1 MEASMKKLALAFL
14 FFVSTSV
21 LAWQPTKPI
30 IVVFPNGPGAGNE
43 ISFRMV
49 SSIVE
54 KKTGASFVAEHK
66 PGVDGN
72 IAMNYFNTLPAD
84 GYYVAVP
91 ACQSNYVTQDI
102 WYSNMVKY
110 NAMDFEPV
118 ANIGR
123 SPLAFWSGV
132 GSTINTPQDLVN
144 AIKKKDRPLQFAIG
158 GSGHKLAVEYLTTSL
173 NVPGDRVETIMYKGP
188 AQALQDVLGGHVE
201 FGVTPVGVG
210 LPLYKAGKIKLIGIA
225 NEHPIKGLEKAPL
238 MKDYAAGLNIHGC
251 WNLVLPPKTPDDVQA
266 WYRKN
271 FIPALESQELK
282 ARYEENLMF
291 ITPNEL
297 SSEGVRASM
306 VRLRQV
312 WQPIAR
318 KIKPE

>member
-1 MEASMKKLALAFL
+1 MDTGMKKLVFTVLL
-14 FFVSTSV
+14 FINSWV
-21 LAWQPTKPI
+21 LAWQPAKPI
-30 IVVFPNGPGAGNE
+30 TVVFPNGPGAGNE

-49 SSIVE
+49 SSMVE
-54 KKTGASFVAEHK
+54 KKTGASFVAEYK
-66 PGVDGN
+66 PGADGN

-84 GYYVAVP
+84 GYHVSVP
-91 ACQSNYVTQDI
+91 ACQSNYVTPDI
-102 WYSNMVKY
+102 WYPTMVKY

-123 SPLAFWSGV
+123 SPLAFWARTNSL
-132 GSTINTPQDLVN
+132 INTPQELIS
-144 AIKKKDRPLQFAIG
+144 AIKKKERPLQFAIG
-158 GSGHKLAVEYLTTSL
+158 GAGHKLAVEYLTNSL

-210 LPLYKAGKIKLIGIA
+210 LPMYQSGKIKLIGVA
-225 NEHPIKGLEKAPL
+225 NEQPLKGIEKAPL
-238 MKDYAAGLNIHGC
+238 MKDYAPGLNIHGC
-251 WNLVLPPKTPDDVQA
+251 WILVLPPKTPEDIQA
-266 WYRKN
+266 WYREH
-271 FIPALESQELK
+271 FIPALRSQELK
-282 ARYEENLMF
+282 VKYEENLMF

-297 SSEGVRASM
+297 SPEGVRASM
-306 VRLRQV
+306 VKLRQV